1 MELGGEL
8 QRRAENWLTS
18 LEEGC
23 RRLQVM
29 VGELSLRS
37 HEEPQDAGGAS
48 CLAGWAKNMG
58 EDMLDIIWELEEGL
72 DPLLESCNDWTA
84 ADGMMS
90 ICYALFAEGRD
101 LRQKLEDR
109 LVGDDV
115 MEDEFSQANGAQEDK
130 ANSGI
135 STDNN
140 NSNKMRNNKNYN
152 NNSNNDNNND
162 DDHESSAVVGI
173 GPDNNSNNM
182 HNNKGYNNN
191 SNDDN
196 NNGDDHDSSA
206 VVGIGP
212 DNNNTN
218 DDGDENNNNC
228 NDGGSGDDGGSD
240 DDDGGG
246 SGDGH
251 GSSREDS
258 IRTMGKK
265 PQANKRVICGVMG
278 LARWGLARWGLGLKE
293 QSAVS
298 PPSYLL
304 FLHGGSFFSVCHRV
318 GVG

>member
-1 MELGGEL
+1 ML
-8 QRRAENWLTS
+8 A
-18 LEEGC
+18 
-23 RRLQVM
+23 
-29 VGELSLRS
+29 ELSLRS
-37 HEEPQDAGGAS
+37 HEEPQDARGVS

-72 DPLLESCNDWTA
+72 DPLLESCTDWTTA
-84 ADGMMS
+84 HGMMS

-115 MEDEFSQANGAQEDK
+115 IEDEFSQANGAQEDK
-130 ANSGI
+130 ANSDI
-135 STDNN
+135 STGNN

-152 NNSNNDNNND
+152 CYNNSNNDNNND
-162 DDHESSAVVGI
+162 DDHDSSAVVGI
-173 GPDNNSNNM
+173 GPDNNM

-212 DNNNTN
+212 DNNNTD

-251 GSSREDS
+251 GSSRADS

-265 PQANKRVICGVMG
+265 PQAN
-278 LARWGLARWGLGLKE
+278 
-293 QSAVS
+293 
-298 PPSYLL
+298 
-304 FLHGGSFFSVCHRV
+304 
-318 GVG
+318 